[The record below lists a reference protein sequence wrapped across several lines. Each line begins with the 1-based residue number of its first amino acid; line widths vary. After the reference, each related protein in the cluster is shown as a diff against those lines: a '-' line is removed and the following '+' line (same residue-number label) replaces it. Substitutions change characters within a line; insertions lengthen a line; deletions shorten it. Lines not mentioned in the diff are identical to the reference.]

1 MKYDVDLHYPKQSR
15 QPVYSVRLDAVSQAQ
30 ALSHAKHFAR
40 EDGWK
45 GEPLKH
51 KVRQVREFDGAE
63 DAA

>member
-1 MKYDVDLHYPKQSR
+1 MKYDVDLTYPKQSR
-15 QPVYSVRLDAVSQAQ
+15 QPVYSVRLEAISESQAL
-30 ALSHAKHFAR
+30 AHAKHYAR

-51 KVRQVREFDGAE
+51 RILQVRE